1 MTEKYFAATPF
12 TCRNTIFNLHI
23 IIQLAIVNC
32 ITASWKILL
41 EFPDFEGI
49 RVHANII
56 QMHFFGLATCC
67 IGFFA

>member
-1 MTEKYFAATPF
+1 MTKSIRIAQLG
-12 TCRNTIFNLHI
+12 LHI
-23 IIQLAIVNC
+23 IILSAIVNC

-56 QMHFFGLATCC
+56 QMHFLG
-67 IGFFA
+67 

>member
-23 IIQLAIVNC
+23 IIQSAIVNC
-32 ITASWKILL
+32 ITAYWKILL
-41 EFPDFEGI
+41 KLKDFEGI

-56 QMHFFGLATCC
+56 QMHFLGKAQIRRNL
-67 IGFFA
+67 